1 MKIAVVGATGLVG
14 RDILKVLEERN
25 IQVTEFFPVASSKST
40 GKKIT
45 FSGKEYS
52 IISIED
58 AVEKKPD
65 IAIFFGRK
73 HNIFKSGRQ
82 KFADVGTKVIDN
94 SSAWRMNNNIPL
106 IVPEN

>member
-65 IAIFFGRK
+65 IAIFSAGSTTSLK
-73 HNIFKSGRQ
+73 VGAKNLLMWVQ
-82 KFADVGTKVIDN
+82 KL
-94 SSAWRMNNNIPL
+94 L
-106 IVPEN
+106 IIHRHGE